1 MPDSKPLRM
10 TVRAVL
16 FDAAQRCLVLRRSPA
31 NRGFVGCWEWP
42 GGKLEPGEDFTDGL
56 RRELREETGLE
67 AEFTGLA
74 GASEFE
80 MPAARVILVCLC
92 ARPTGGDLRLSPEHD
107 AFDWVPLEELT
118 HWNIL
123 EPMKPILKAL
133 LERKELT

>member
-1 MPDSKPLRM
+1 MRDSKPIRM
-10 TVRAVL
+10 AVKAVL
-16 FDAAQRCLVLRRSPA
+16 FDAAQQCLVLRRSPA

-80 MPAARVILVCLC
+80 MPAARIILVCLR
-92 ARPTGGDLRLSPEHD
+92 ARPTGGGLRLSAEHD
-107 AFDWVPLEELT
+107 AFDWVPLEELA

-123 EPMKPILKAL
+123 EPMKPILKTL
-133 LERKELT
+133 LEKKELS